1 MSNQLRYDGQVVVIT
16 GAGGGLGRA
25 YARFFGQRGAS
36 VVVND
41 LGGSFKGEG
50 QNTNAADV
58 VVKEIV
64 AAGGKAIA
72 NYDSVE
78 NGDKIID
85 AAVKAFGTVHIVI
98 NNAGILRDVS
108 FKKITDAD
116 WDLINNV
123 HIYGAYKVTK
133 AAWPYFRKQKFGRII
148 NTSSA
153 AGLYGNFGQTNY
165 SAAKLALVG
174 FTETLAKEGQKYNI
188 LANAIAPL
196 AASRMT
202 ETIMPPEVLERL
214 NPEYIVPLVA
224 YLVHQSSTETYGV
237 YEVGGGFYS
246 KIRWER
252 GSGHIFKADDTFTPS
267 AILKEWNNV
276 VNTRNPEYP
285 NGPANFIEIAERGK
299 NLPPNAQGEPV
310 DLKDQVVIVTGAGA
324 GIGRAYALLLAKL
337 GAKVVVNDFVDPEPV
352 VQEIRQAGGIAVG
365 DKSNVI
371 DGAHVVN
378 TALKEFGSIHAI
390 VNNAGILRDKS
401 FQNLTDDQW
410 KQVIAVHLKGT
421 YAVTKAAWPHLQ
433 KQKYGR
439 IINTTSTSGIYGN
452 FGQSNYAAA
461 KLGILGFSKAL
472 AVEGQKYNIYVNTI
486 APNAGTAM
494 TKSIIPDELWKMFK
508 PEQIAPFVSLLA
520 SQKAPISGGLF
531 EVGSGWVGA
540 TRWQRS
546 GGVFIK
552 NGPVTPEQVRD
563 NWAKIVDFDDG
574 RATYPVK
581 FSDSTKA
588 VLAES
593 ETPGPLDHVA
603 KADYDLDFKKTILY
617 NLSVGAKAS
626 ELKHTFEGVDE
637 FEVIPTFGVI
647 PYFSCELPLE
657 KMVPNFNPKMLLHG
671 EQYLEIRSWPLPTE
685 GHLETTMK
693 PLEIVDKGKAA
704 VVIAEATTVD
714 KETGN
719 ELFYNVASSFIR
731 GSGGFGGN
739 SKAQDRGA
747 ITAANKPPARA
758 PDFVETFKISD
769 EQAAYYRLNGDFNP
783 LHIDPAFAAVGSFP
797 KPILHGLCS
806 FGISGRL
813 LYNKFGAFKN
823 IKVRFTGHVF
833 MGETLQVEAWKVS
846 KSKVIFQTK
855 VLDRNTVAISAA
867 AIELMPSPHKL

>member
-1 MSNQLRYDGQVVVIT
+1 M
-16 GAGGGLGRA
+16 
-25 YARFFGQRGAS
+25 
-36 VVVND
+36 
-41 LGGSFKGEG
+41 
-50 QNTNAADV
+50 
-58 VVKEIV
+58 
-64 AAGGKAIA
+64 
-72 NYDSVE
+72 
-78 NGDKIID
+78 
-85 AAVKAFGTVHIVI
+85 KAFGTVHVVI

-108 FKKITDAD
+108 FKNMKDSD
-116 WDLINNV
+116 WDIINNV
-123 HIYGAYKVTK
+123 HIYGSYKVTK

-153 AGLYGNFGQTNY
+153 AGLYGNFGQANY

-202 ETIMPPEVLERL
+202 ETIMPPEILKRL
-214 NPEYIVPLVA
+214 NPEYVVPLVA
-224 YLVHQSSTETYGV
+224 YLTHESSTETYGV
-237 YEVGGGFYS
+237 YEVGAGFYA
-246 KIRWER
+246 KVRWER
-252 GSGHIFKADDTFTPS
+252 GSGHIFNTDDSFTPS
-267 AILKEWNNV
+267 AILKEWDNV
-276 VNTRNPEYP
+276 VSTSNPEYP
-285 NGPANFIEIAERGK
+285 NAPANFIEIAERGQ
-299 NLPPNAQGEPV
+299 NLPSNPQGQPV

-324 GIGRAYALLLAKL
+324 GIGRAYALMLAKL

-352 VQEIRQAGGIAVG
+352 VKEIRQAGGIAVG
-365 DKSNVI
+365 DKSNVV

-378 TALKEFGSIHAI
+378 TALKEFGVIHAI

-410 KQVIAVHLKGT
+410 KQVIDVHLKGT
-421 YAVTKAAWPHLQ
+421 YAVTKAAWPYLQ

-461 KLGILGFSKAL
+461 KLGILGFSKAI
-472 AVEGQKYNIYVNTI
+472 AIEGKKNNIYVNTI

-494 TKSIIPDELWKMFK
+494 TKSIIPEELWKKFK
-508 PEQIAPFVSLLA
+508 PEQIAPMVALLA

-531 EVGSGWVGA
+531 EVGSGWIGA

-546 GGVFIK
+546 GGVSFK
-552 NGPVTPEQVRD
+552 DDTVTPEQIRD
-563 NWAKIVDFDDG
+563 NWTKIVDFEDG
-574 RATYPVK
+574 RATHPVK
-581 FSDSTKA
+581 FSDSIDV
-588 VLAES
+588 VLSQEEAK
-593 ETPGPLDHVA
+593 GPLDYVV
-603 KADYDLDFKKTILY
+603 KADYDLDFKKAILY

-626 ELKHTFEGVDE
+626 ELKHSFEGADD
-637 FEVIPTFGVI
+637 FEVLPTFGVI
-647 PYFSCELPLE
+647 PYFACELPME
-657 KMVPNFNPKMLLHG
+657 KLVPNFNPKMLLHG
-671 EQYLEIRSWPLPTE
+671 EQYLEIRQWPLPIE

-704 VVIAEATTVD
+704 VVIAEATTID
-714 KETGN
+714 KKTGN

-739 SKAQDRGA
+739 SKATDRGA

-758 PDFVETFKISD
+758 PDFVQTFKVSE

-783 LHIDPAFAAVGSFP
+783 LHIDPAFAAVGNFP

-813 LYNKFGAFKN
+813 LYNQFGAFKN

-833 MGETLQVEAWKVS
+833 LGETLQIEAWKVS
-846 KSKVIFQTK
+846 KSKIIFQTK

-867 AIELMPSPHKL
+867 AIELIPSPHKL

>member
-1 MSNQLRYDGQVVVIT
+1 LLYKDPTANCVQQ
-16 GAGGGLGRA
+16 
-25 YARFFGQRGAS
+25 
-36 VVVND
+36 
-41 LGGSFKGEG
+41 
-50 QNTNAADV
+50 AADV
-58 VVKEIV
+58 VVNEIV

-78 NGDKIID
+78 NGDKIIE
-85 AAVKAFGTVHIVI
+85 AAVKAFGTVHVVI

-108 FKKITDAD
+108 FKKMTDAD

-202 ETIMPPEVLERL
+202 ETIMPPEILERL

-224 YLVHQSSTETYGV
+224 YLTHQSSTETYGV
-237 YEVGGGFYS
+237 YELGAGFYS

-252 GSGHIFKADDTFTPS
+252 GSGHIFKADDSFTPS

-285 NGPANFIEIAERGK
+285 NSPANFIEIAERSR

-324 GIGRAYALLLAKL
+324 GIGRAYALLLGKL

-378 TALKEFGSIHAI
+378 TALKEFSAIHAI

-494 TKSIIPDELWKMFK
+494 TKSIIPEELWKLFK
-508 PEQIAPFVSLLA
+508 PEQIAPFVALLA

-531 EVGSGWVGA
+531 EVGSGWIGA

-546 GGVFIK
+546 GGVFFRD
-552 NGPVTPEQVRD
+552 GPVTPEKIRD
-563 NWAKIVDFDDG
+563 NWAKIVDFNDG

-588 VLAES
+588 VLAE
-593 ETPGPLDHVA
+593 EEPKGPLDYVA
-603 KADYDLDFKKTILY
+603 KADYDLDFKKVILY

-626 ELKHTFEGVDE
+626 ELKHSFEGVDD

-647 PYFSCELPLE
+647 PYFACELPLE

-671 EQYLEIRSWPLPTE
+671 EQYLEIRSWPLPTD

-704 VVIAEATTVD
+704 VIIAEATTVD
-714 KETGN
+714 KKTGN
-719 ELFYNVASSFIR
+719 ELFYNVSSSFIR
-731 GSGGFGGN
+731 GSGGFGGK

-747 ITAANKPPARA
+747 ITAVNKPPARA

-783 LHIDPAFAAVGSFP
+783 LHIDPAFAAVGNFP

-833 MGETLQVEAWKVS
+833 LGETLQVEAWKVS
-846 KSKVIFQTK
+846 KSKIIFQTK